1 MIGSILND
9 PVDRSGQ
16 DVLFASIPRYCHI
29 ERLGSDRCE
38 GILNGSVIV
47 QEKIDG
53 ACATVAMRPESGIVI
68 ASRKEVVSVGGI
80 PDHGFRGL
88 IEYVLNH
95 DGINDLLKCHPNWIL
110 RGEWLVRH
118 TVRYSKE
125 SYGKLYIFDV
135 EETVNVEGKSHIRF
149 LHVDQYKDA
158 LAERN
163 ILMVPEIARLES
175 PTAEEL
181 RDIAVGLSALGDN
194 GREGIVIKRYDYRGN
209 KYGQVTWAKLLADE
223 VNANDTVRPG
233 QRQRWAD
240 YMESKFASLATEHF
254 VGKIMDKIVDSN
266 GSVSITDMP
275 QILGRAWYELFTEE
289 LWNFVSKN
297 HVKAFDFEVAR
308 KHVTRRVKDIAL
320 ARFNGISL
328 QQPVDGVE

>member
-1 MIGSILND
+1 MAEAI
-9 PVDRSGQ
+9 PVDRSKQ
-16 DVLFASIPRYCHI
+16 DMLVPRYCHI
-29 ERLGSDRCE
+29 ERLGSDECE
-38 GILNGSVIV
+38 GILNGPVIV

-53 ACATVAMRPESGIVI
+53 ACATVAMHPEYGIVI

-88 IEYVLNH
+88 VEYVLSH
-95 DGINDLLKCHPNWIL
+95 DGIKDLLKCHPNWIL

-118 TVRYSKE
+118 TVRYRKE
-125 SYGKLYIFDV
+125 SYEKLYIFDV
-135 EETVNVEGKSHIRF
+135 EETVNVEGKPRRRF

-181 RDIAVGLSALGDN
+181 RDLAVGPSALGDN
-194 GREGIVIKRYDYRGN
+194 GREGIVIKRYGYRN
-209 KYGQVTWAKLLADE
+209 KYGQATWAKLLAEE
-223 VNANDTVRPG
+223 VSGAVRPG
-233 QRQRWAD
+233 QRRED
-240 YMESKFASLATEHF
+240 YMESKFASLVTEHF
-254 VGKIMDKIVDSN
+254 VGKIMDKIVDSK

-275 QILGRAWYELFTEE
+275 QILERAWYELFTEE

-308 KHVTRRVKDIAL
+308 KHVIRRAKDIAL

-328 QQPVDGVE
+328 QQPKGGVE